1 MDLYKGIS
9 LVVRMNFGTM
19 SKKETRNKRNKIKR
33 VKPRNGGNLG
43 QELLNSRQQEKVV
56 VLSLG
61 RKVVLI
67 KTYWCW
73 KGLRVGFSLPDQ
85 SEDLQLL
92 LLMFSKLLHVITKL
106 TSSTKHQFNHRFED
120 ATTLFKRMIW
130 KIGQLVTTSSVR
142 NRLYC
147 QSCILAAQLNHPQI
161 QKRG

>member
-19 SKKETRNKRNKIKR
+19 FKKETRNKRNKIKM

-56 VLSLG
+56 VLSQG
-61 RKVVLI
+61 NKVVLI
-67 KTYWCW
+67 KIHWCW

-85 SEDLQLL
+85 SEDLKLL
-92 LLMFSKLLHVITKL
+92 LLMFSKLRVITKL
-106 TSSTKHQFNHRFED
+106 TSSTKDQFNHRFED